1 METFSCNKVERKLDY
16 PVFKTVKFLLVFF
29 SVVVIKHPD
38 QKQLG
43 GERFYLACI
52 QGTIYHR
59 RKSGQELNQ
68 EQKQKPW
75 RKAVILITLLLL

>member
-1 METFSCNKVERKLDY
+1 
-16 PVFKTVKFLLVFF
+16 
-29 SVVVIKHPD
+29 
-38 QKQLG
+38 
-43 GERFYLACI
+43 LACI

-59 RKSGQELNQ
+59 RKSGQELHQ